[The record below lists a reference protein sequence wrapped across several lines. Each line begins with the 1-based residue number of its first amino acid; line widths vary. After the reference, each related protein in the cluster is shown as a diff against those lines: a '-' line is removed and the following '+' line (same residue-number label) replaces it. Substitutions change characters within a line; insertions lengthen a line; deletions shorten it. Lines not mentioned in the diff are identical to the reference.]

1 MGKDNVRQGF
11 FGQEINLTTYNLC
24 RINMFLHDINFEKFD
39 IAHGD
44 TLTDPAH
51 WDDEPFEA
59 IVSNPPYSI
68 KWDGRREPAADQRPA
83 VRPCWRA
90 RPEVEGRLAFT
101 MHMLRGWP

>member
-1 MGKDNVRQGF
+1 VLGKDNVRQGF

-24 RINMFLHDINFEKFD
+24 RINMFLHDVNFEKFD

-68 KWDGRREPAADQRPA
+68 NGRATPTR
-83 VRPCWRA
+83 C
-90 RPEVEGRLAFT
+90 
-101 MHMLRGWP
+101 